1 MQKKTKSRYFVYMV
15 RCKYGTYYTGYTT
28 DLENRI
34 KKHNSGLGAKYLRGR
49 SPVELVYVKEYRDL
63 SSALC
68 AERIIKDLKRRQKDE
83 LISVYGKGRELPEKM

>member
-1 MQKKTKSRYFVYMV
+1 MQKKPESLYFVYMV

-28 DLENRI
+28 DLGNRI

-63 SSALC
+63 TSALR
-68 AERIIKDLKRRQKDE
+68 AERNIKDLTRRQKDE
-83 LISVYGKGRELPEKM
+83 LIGLYGKKAILYSRA